1 VRPYTQAMPGTKAQ
15 AEPVGLDAPTL
26 AASLRAMLAALR
38 AHEDELNRLNVF
50 PVRDHD
56 TGTNMVLTLAG
67 MVAALDAPTDG
78 APEPTLAGIAK
89 AAGGAA
95 LEEARGN
102 SGVILA
108 EALRGLLDT
117 WAPLE
122 RVGPADLARGLRA
135 AATAAREAV
144 LDPVEGTIL
153 TVADATAT
161 AVEAHAHSHP
171 HTHGNSETGTTV
183 PALLAIAASAAREAV
198 AATREQLGALHD
210 AGVVDAAG
218 YGLQRCLEAFAA
230 TTMDATDGAAE
241 GTSPVDNASATP
253 SNLDSLAS
261 GGPPEAGEG
270 THAVPGESGGPALFE
285 VQYLIACEREA
296 ADELARELGAIGDS
310 VAVARGNGTFR
321 VHVHTEQA
329 GAAIEAALRWGTPSR
344 IQVSYL
350 GPADASTHQ

>member
-15 AEPVGLDAPTL
+15 AGPVGLDARTL

-56 TGTNMVLTLAG
+56 TGTNMALTLAG
-67 MVAALDAPTDG
+67 MVAALDTPTDG
-78 APEPTLAGIAK
+78 APEPTFAGIAK
-89 AAGGAA
+89 TVGGAA
-95 LEEARGN
+95 LEAARGN

-117 WAPLE
+117 WAPL
-122 RVGPADLARGLRA
+122 RQVGPAELARGFRA

-153 TVADATAT
+153 SVADAAAAAT
-161 AVEAHAHSHP
+161 GA
-171 HTHGNSETGTTV
+171 TV
-183 PALLAIAASAAREAV
+183 PALLTVAAGAARQAV
-198 AATREQLGALHD
+198 AATREQLAALRD

-218 YGLQRCLEAFAA
+218 YGLQLCLEAFAA
-230 TTMDATDGAAE
+230 TVA
-241 GTSPVDNASATP
+241 
-253 SNLDSLAS
+253 
-261 GGPPEAGEG
+261 AGEG
-270 THAVPGESGGPALFE
+270 GHTVPGEPGVAVAEPGTPALFE
-285 VQYLIACEREA
+285 VEYLLACERDA
-296 ADELARELGAIGDS
+296 VDELARELGAIGDS

-321 VHVHTEQA
+321 VHVHTRQA
-329 GAAIEAALRWGTPSR
+329 GAAIEAALRRGTPSR

-350 GPADASTHQ
+350 GPVAPGRQ